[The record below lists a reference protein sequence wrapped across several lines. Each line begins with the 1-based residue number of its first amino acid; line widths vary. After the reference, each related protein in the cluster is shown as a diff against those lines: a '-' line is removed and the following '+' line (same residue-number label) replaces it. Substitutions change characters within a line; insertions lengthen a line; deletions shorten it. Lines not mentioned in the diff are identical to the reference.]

1 MITVVDN
8 YDSFT
13 YNLVQQIER
22 LAGERLRVIRN
33 DAFDPVELIAS
44 RPRAIVISP
53 GPGTP
58 SRAGRCIEL
67 IRRND
72 TIPLLG
78 VCLGHQAIAEAFGAR
93 VVRGELPVHGKVSEV
108 RHGGQRLFQGC
119 PAPMHTARYHSLVV
133 DEATLPDFLSVD
145 ARTEEG
151 TIMAVSHRERPIFG
165 IQFHPES
172 FGTQEG
178 DRLIVNFLRVCERD
192 TTTHPPSAPS
202 PLTRG
207 EGHSGEVS
215 VEPLLPSTR
224 EEEPAPSERSESRGA
239 RRADEGCDMR
249 SESRARDASTAPVTT
264 EGGSR

>member
-33 DAFDPVELIAS
+33 DAFDPDELIAS

-58 SRAGRCIEL
+58 ARAGRCIDL
-67 IRRND
+67 IRRN
-72 TIPLLG
+72 TSIPLLG

-93 VVRGELPVHGKVSEV
+93 VVRGGVPVHGKVSEV
-108 RHGGQRLFQGC
+108 RHRGERLFAGC
-119 PAPMHTARYHSLVV
+119 PAPLHTARYHSLIV
-133 DEATLPDFLSVD
+133 DEATLPDSLAVD
-145 ARTEEG
+145 AETDDG
-151 TIMAVSHRERPIFG
+151 TIMAVSHKERPIFG

-172 FGTQEG
+172 FGTQGG
-178 DRLIVNFLRVCERD
+178 DQLIVNFLSVCERD
-192 TTTHPPSAPS
+192 ATPHPPSAPS

-207 EGHSGEVS
+207 EGHSREVC
-215 VEPLLPSTR
+215 VETLLPS
-224 EEEPAPSERSESRGA
+224 ARGEGG
-239 RRADEGCDMR
+239 RRPDEG
-249 SESRARDASTAPVTT
+249 SRER
-264 EGGSR
+264 